1 MPQIRATPDEILRK
15 IEQNDDTQ
23 PGGKL
28 KIFFGYAAGVGKTYA
43 MLEAAHA
50 ALEQGVDVV
59 AGYIEP
65 HTRPQTLRL
74 LDGLETLHTLNI
86 PYKGITLHE
95 FDLDTAISRHPQLI
109 LVDELAHTN
118 AEGCRHLKRY
128 QDIEELLKAG
138 IDVYTTVN
146 VQHLES
152 LNDIVASITGVVVRE
167 RIPDRVFDSA
177 DQVELVD
184 IEPKELIARLTEG
197 KIYRPEQ
204 AQKALGHFFS
214 TENLVALREIALRR
228 AADRVNQ
235 RAAALQPSSDNGYY
249 TEEHIL
255 VCLSSSPSNAKIIRT
270 AARMAAAFKGRFT
283 ALFVE
288 TSAFS
293 EMGEEDLTR
302 LRANLKLAQ
311 QMGATIETVYGDD
324 IAFQISEYSRLS
336 RVSKIVIGRSN
347 TKSRL
352 HLVKQP
358 FSERLASLSPN
369 LDIYIIPD
377 QSTPPF
383 SPARRKKKASV
394 LNWADLLWSV
404 LLLSAATAMGYAFQA
419 LGFSEANII
428 TIYILGVLG
437 TAVITSSRLYST
449 VSALISVLVFN
460 FFFTYPEFTL
470 KAYDKGYPVTFLI
483 MFLAAF
489 LTGSLAAKIKK
500 QAKQSAQTAYRTK
513 VLLDTNQLLQR
524 ARGPEEIATATASQ
538 LLRLLN
544 RDIVLYT
551 AEDGLLSKPAV
562 FLCDTPQNEE
572 NVYQSDNEQAVA
584 QWVFK
589 NNKHAG
595 ASTNTLHGAHCLYLA
610 IRGAEGVYGVV
621 GIAMEKEGLDTFENN
636 LVLSMLGEFALAL
649 ERWVLSKKKEEAAM
663 QAQNEKLRANLLR
676 SISHDLRTPLTSISG
691 NAGVLLNNAQVLCE
705 KKRTDLYQDIYDDSM
720 WLINLVENLLSVTRI
735 EDGTMHLNLETELVE
750 EVVNEALRHLNRHS
764 GEHHIRVEHQEEFLM
779 ARMDARLIIQV
790 IINIV
795 DNAVKYT
802 PVGSEVVLTTKKSG
816 SDALIEIADNGPG
829 LPDEAK
835 ERVFDM
841 FYTWNPGAADSR
853 RGLGLGLA
861 LCKSIVS
868 AHGGVITARDN
879 PPHGTV
885 FSFTLP
891 LEEVK
896 LHE

>member
-1 MPQIRATPDEILRK
+1 
-15 IEQNDDTQ
+15 
-23 PGGKL
+23 
-28 KIFFGYAAGVGKTYA
+28 
-43 MLEAAHA
+43 
-50 ALEQGVDVV
+50 
-59 AGYIEP
+59 
-65 HTRPQTLRL
+65 
-74 LDGLETLHTLNI
+74 
-86 PYKGITLHE
+86 
-95 FDLDTAISRHPQLI
+95 
-109 LVDELAHTN
+109 
-118 AEGCRHLKRY
+118 
-128 QDIEELLKAG
+128 
-138 IDVYTTVN
+138 
-146 VQHLES
+146 
-152 LNDIVASITGVVVRE
+152 
-167 RIPDRVFDSA
+167 
-177 DQVELVD
+177 
-184 IEPKELIARLTEG
+184 
-197 KIYRPEQ
+197 
-204 AQKALGHFFS
+204 
-214 TENLVALREIALRR
+214 
-228 AADRVNQ
+228 
-235 RAAALQPSSDNGYY
+235 
-249 TEEHIL
+249 
-255 VCLSSSPSNAKIIRT
+255 
-270 AARMAAAFKGRFT
+270 
-283 ALFVE
+283 
-288 TSAFS
+288 
-293 EMGEEDLTR
+293 
-302 LRANLKLAQ
+302 
-311 QMGATIETVYGDD
+311 
-324 IAFQISEYSRLS
+324 
-336 RVSKIVIGRSN
+336 
-347 TKSRL
+347 
-352 HLVKQP
+352 
-358 FSERLASLSPN
+358 
-369 LDIYIIPD
+369 
-377 QSTPPF
+377 
-383 SPARRKKKASV
+383 
-394 LNWADLLWSV
+394 
-404 LLLSAATAMGYAFQA
+404 
-419 LGFSEANII
+419 
-428 TIYILGVLG
+428 
-437 TAVITSSRLYST
+437 
-449 VSALISVLVFN
+449 
-460 FFFTYPEFTL
+460 
-470 KAYDKGYPVTFLI
+470 

-551 AEDGLLSKPAV
+551 AEDGSLSKPAV

-636 LVLSMLGEFALAL
+636 LVLSMLGECALAL

>member
-1 MPQIRATPDEILRK
+1 
-15 IEQNDDTQ
+15 
-23 PGGKL
+23 
-28 KIFFGYAAGVGKTYA
+28 
-43 MLEAAHA
+43 
-50 ALEQGVDVV
+50 
-59 AGYIEP
+59 
-65 HTRPQTLRL
+65 
-74 LDGLETLHTLNI
+74 
-86 PYKGITLHE
+86 
-95 FDLDTAISRHPQLI
+95 
-109 LVDELAHTN
+109 
-118 AEGCRHLKRY
+118 
-128 QDIEELLKAG
+128 
-138 IDVYTTVN
+138 
-146 VQHLES
+146 
-152 LNDIVASITGVVVRE
+152 
-167 RIPDRVFDSA
+167 
-177 DQVELVD
+177 
-184 IEPKELIARLTEG
+184 
-197 KIYRPEQ
+197 
-204 AQKALGHFFS
+204 
-214 TENLVALREIALRR
+214 
-228 AADRVNQ
+228 
-235 RAAALQPSSDNGYY
+235 
-249 TEEHIL
+249 
-255 VCLSSSPSNAKIIRT
+255 
-270 AARMAAAFKGRFT
+270 MAAAFKGRFT

-551 AEDGLLSKPAV
+551 AEDGSLSKPAV

-636 LVLSMLGEFALAL
+636 LVLSMLGECALAL